1 MGDLLGCGL
10 RSGSA
15 VILGCGVIFLAAP
28 STELRTG
35 PAFGAD
41 AVFLKEKPEGNRGVV
56 IEETEEHVL
65 IRFPRSEIRLIR
77 REALP
82 NQERKA
88 PSYEGYLAPTQEK
101 MPDQQSKAQAT
112 PQVEREAAR
121 SGTVEGYILYRGQ
134 GLAGCKVKLIRQ
146 LESTTLLGLFK
157 EAKAGAEF
165 DAVTREDGLF
175 RFEQVPAGKYLL
187 RWLPSG
193 SDAWIQ
199 RLSDR
204 QYDVLVEEGTTVG
217 LRDIDMSRSILDR

>member
-1 MGDLLGCGL
+1 MGDWLACGS

-15 VILGCGVIFLAAP
+15 VILGCGVIFLAA
-28 STELRTG
+28 ST
-35 PAFGAD
+35 FGAD

-56 IEETEEHVL
+56 IEETDEHVV

-82 NQERKA
+82 NRKREVRS
-88 PSYEGYLAPTQEK
+88 PEGHLAPTQEK
-101 MPDQQSKAQAT
+101 MPDQRGKSQAA

-121 SGTVEGYILYRGQ
+121 SGTVEGYILYRGK

-157 EAKAGAEF
+157 EAKAGAEL
-165 DAVTREDGLF
+165 DAVTGGDGLY

-187 RWLPSG
+187 RWLPPG

-204 QYDVLVEEGTTVG
+204 QYDVFVEEGTTVG
-217 LRDIDMSRSILDR
+217 LRDIDMSRPLLDR

>member
-1 MGDLLGCGL
+1 MGDLHGWGF

-15 VILGCGVIFLAAP
+15 LIFGCGAIFLAAP

-82 NQERKA
+82 NQERRA

-101 MPDQQSKAQAT
+101 MLDQQSKAQAA

-121 SGTVEGYILYRGQ
+121 SGAVEGYILYRGQ

-165 DAVTREDGLF
+165 DAVTREDGLY

-187 RWLPSG
+187 RWLPPG

-217 LRDIDMSRSILDR
+217 LRDIDMSRPLLDR

>member
-1 MGDLLGCGL
+1 MGDFVSCGS

-15 VILGCGVIFLAAP
+15 GILCCGVVIFLAA
-28 STELRTG
+28 S
-35 PAFGAD
+35 AFGAD
-41 AVFLKEKPEGNRGVV
+41 AVFLKQKPEGNRGVV

-82 NQERKA
+82 NQERRA

-101 MPDQQSKAQAT
+101 MPDQQAKAQAA
-112 PQVEREAAR
+112 PHEEREAAQ
-121 SGTVEGYILYRGQ
+121 SGAVEGYILYRGQ

-146 LESTTLLGLFK
+146 LESSTFLGLFK

-165 DAVTREDGLF
+165 DAVTGEDGLY
-175 RFEQVPAGKYLL
+175 RFEQVPPGKYLL
-187 RWLPSG
+187 RWLPPG
-193 SDAWIQ
+193 ADAWVQ

-204 QYDVLVEEGTTVG
+204 QYDVFVEEGMTVG
-217 LRDIDMSRSILDR
+217 LRDIDMARPVLDR

>member
-1 MGDLLGCGL
+1 MGDLLGCGS
-10 RSGSA
+10 RSGFGA
-15 VILGCGVIFLAAP
+15 ILGCGVIFLAAP

-56 IEETEEHVL
+56 IEETDEHVV

-82 NQERKA
+82 NREREDRS
-88 PSYEGYLAPTQEK
+88 PEGHPAPTQEK
-101 MPDQQSKAQAT
+101 MPDQQAKAQAA
-112 PQVEREAAR
+112 PQLEKEATR
-121 SGTVEGYILYRGQ
+121 FGTVEGQILYRGQ

-146 LESTTLLGLFK
+146 LESTTFLGLFK

-165 DAVTREDGLF
+165 DVVSGEDGLY
-175 RFEQVPAGKYLL
+175 RFEQLPAGKYLL
-187 RWLPSG
+187 RWLPAG

-199 RLSDR
+199 KLSDR
-204 QYDVLVEEGTTVG
+204 QYDVLVEERTVVRI
-217 LRDIDMSRSILDR
+217 RDIDVSRPLLDR

>member
-1 MGDLLGCGL
+1 MGDWLACGS

-15 VILGCGVIFLAAP
+15 VILGCGLIFLAA
-28 STELRTG
+28 S
-35 PAFGAD
+35 AFGAD
-41 AVFLKEKPEGNRGVV
+41 AVFLKQKPEGNRGVV

-77 REALP
+77 RETLP

-101 MPDQQSKAQAT
+101 MPDQQAKAQAA
-112 PQVEREAAR
+112 PQLEKEATRFGA
-121 SGTVEGYILYRGQ
+121 VEGQILYRGQ

-146 LESTTLLGLFK
+146 LESTTFLGLFK

-165 DAVTREDGLF
+165 DVVSGEDGLYV
-175 RFEQVPAGKYLL
+175 FEQLPAGKYLL
-187 RWLPSG
+187 RWLPAG

-204 QYDVLVEEGTTVG
+204 QYDVLVEEGTVVRI
-217 LRDIDMSRSILDR
+217 RDIDVSRPVLDR